1 MKFYFVLIFTF
12 SFLFSQAQIK
22 YMKTESDVKALSRKV
37 ADNFRNEKFEE
48 AFIAL
53 KTYWPLDENELSE
66 MKNKTVT
73 YLSGIKSRF
82 GEPIAAAKVNE
93 EKILDFAL
101 RETYIIRYDFS
112 AIRLKLSYFRNEN
125 GWIINSF
132 KWDDSYSEEF
142 K

>member
-1 MKFYFVLIFTF
+1 
-12 SFLFSQAQIK
+12 
-22 YMKTESDVKALSRKV
+22 MKTESDVKALSRKV

-53 KTYWPLDENELSE
+53 KTYWPLDENELTE

-73 YLSGIKSRF
+73 YLAGIKIRF

-101 RETYIIRYDFS
+101 RETYIIRYNLS